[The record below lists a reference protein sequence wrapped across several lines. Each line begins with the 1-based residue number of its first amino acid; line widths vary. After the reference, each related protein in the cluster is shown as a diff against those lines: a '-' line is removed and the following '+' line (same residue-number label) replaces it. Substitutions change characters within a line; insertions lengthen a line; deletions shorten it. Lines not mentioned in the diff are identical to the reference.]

1 MTPPRI
7 AIVGAGLTG
16 LTAAWRLQSAGCA
29 VTVFERTD
37 AVGGRT
43 RSIRRDGFTF
53 DVGAITMLPT
63 YVRIGQLIEE
73 LGLADHLHRVVPV
86 IGIPRA
92 GTIHKLDLA
101 HPLKSLLAT
110 KLISGVTKLRMLKI
124 LVPMIRTWHLSTYET
139 LSTLAA
145 FDQETIAAFTRR
157 RYGEEFHE
165 FIAGPI
171 ISGNTLNSTECA
183 PAGELLWMLRQYA
196 APYLLAFDQGINLLA
211 ESLGARV
218 PVQFGAEVLAVEAS
232 DQVTMRIKTGGTERV
247 EHFDGCVIA
256 LPPPQLAALSCD
268 LTPGQRSF
276 LAALEPL
283 CSVNLHVGLARAPA
297 ATETF
302 ILPPRSE
309 QAYLTTI
316 VMDHL
321 KAPGRAPTGKGVVS
335 FFLSDTWSR
344 EHFDEPDLELKAKIL
359 AMAAPFIGDVS
370 QDVESYVVQR
380 WTYAIIKSRVGLY
393 RAMRDYE
400 ADLDAHSRVQIGGDF
415 LSMGMDA
422 AVTSGEKVAAR
433 LHRVVSS
440 SKRGEVNHA
449 R

>member
-1 MTPPRI
+1 MPPRI
-7 AIVGAGLTG
+7 AVVGGGLTG

-29 VTVFERTD
+29 VTVFERTA

-43 RSIRRDGFTF
+43 RSIRQDGFIF

-63 YVRIGQLIEE
+63 YVRIGRLVEE
-73 LGLADHLHRVVPV
+73 LGLAPRLHRVVPK

-110 KLISGVTKLRMLKI
+110 KLISGVTKLRMLK
-124 LVPMIRTWHLSTYET
+124 LLGPMIRTWHLSTYET

-211 ESLGARV
+211 ESLGAHV
-218 PVQFGAEVLAVEAS
+218 PVQFGAEVLAVDAS
-232 DQVTMRIKTGGTERV
+232 DQVAVRINTGGTERV

-268 LTPGQRSF
+268 LTAGQRSF

-309 QAYLTTI
+309 QACLTTI

-321 KAPGRAPTGKGVVS
+321 KAPGRAPAGKGVVS

-344 EHFDEPDLELKAKIL
+344 EHFDLPDRELKAKIL

-380 WTYAIIKSRVGLY
+380 WPYAIIKSRVGLY

-400 ADLDAHSRVQIGGDF
+400 ADLDAHSCVQIGGDF
-415 LSMGMDA
+415 LSMGMEA

-433 LHRVVSS
+433 LHRVMSS
-440 SKRGEVNHA
+440 SKRGEVSHA